1 MERYLQPTAFFDYD
15 HPRLQAWIESE
26 LEGVPDEKVGPLEFD
41 GVHDSMFQEYTEDGH
56 AHMEYVNDH
65 GLFDDVPHEFIV
77 SGVRAAYSHLFAE
90 EEEPEAPKGSLV
102 QDISSP

>member
-1 MERYLQPTAFFDYD
+1 
-15 HPRLQAWIESE
+15 
-26 LEGVPDEKVGPLEFD
+26 
-41 GVHDSMFQEYTEDGH
+41 
-56 AHMEYVNDH
+56 MEYVNDH